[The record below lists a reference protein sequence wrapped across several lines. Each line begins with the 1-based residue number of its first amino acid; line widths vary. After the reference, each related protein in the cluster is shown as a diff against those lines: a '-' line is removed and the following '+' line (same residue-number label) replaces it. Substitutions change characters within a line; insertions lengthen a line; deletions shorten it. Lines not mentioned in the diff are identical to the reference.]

1 MLTQSEILSQADLYM
16 LAMRLDEFHRM
27 AYVEGAKW
35 ANRKN
40 IDEIAALKFEKHQAV
55 NNERDLMRIRNEE
68 CARSKKEKS
77 LLKAENN
84 ELLYA
89 LQLLYDEQNGAPLET
104 RRAEWQKAMDAAQ
117 IALEKYDRTT

>member
-1 MLTQSEILSQADLYM
+1 MLTQSEIFAQADLYM

-27 AYVEGAKW
+27 AYVEGATW
-35 ANRKN
+35 ANNQNSAEVDK
-40 IDEIAALKFEKHQAV
+40 LHEKAGEV
-55 NNERDLMRIRNEE
+55 ITRLRVE
-68 CARSKKEKS
+68 SS
-77 LLKAENN
+77 

>member
-1 MLTQSEILSQADLYM
+1 MLTQSEIFAQADLYM

-27 AYVEGAKW
+27 AYMEGATW
-35 ANRKN
+35 ANKKN

-68 CARSKKEKS
+68 CARSKKETC
-77 LLKAENN
+77 LLKEENN
-84 ELLYA
+84 KLLSA